1 MKEQYHNFYY
11 QNKLIFSMS
20 KEESVNAFP
29 VLLIIEVMTAIPEE
43 LIFIGDK
50 FQVLSYTMNIK
61 TEYEIATIV

>member
-1 MKEQYHNFYY
+1 
-11 QNKLIFSMS
+11 MS